1 MTDEFMERQKT
12 CTHPEWDSKSSP
24 GITFCTTCY
33 VFKVHNALEAFRN
46 MKSVYVPLF
55 LPDPIQTK
63 ESSL

>member
-24 GITFCTTCY
+24 
-33 VFKVHNALEAFRN
+33 
-46 MKSVYVPLF
+46 SVYVPLF